1 MSSFDDSHRIHV
13 TASRTGWTVSVSNE
27 THAVFVGE
35 RARGRAVEW
44 ALRLTESLWSQHPV
58 VVVIDGMEAPS
69 RARVHS
75 RRVAS

>member
-1 MSSFDDSHRIHV
+1 MSNFDDSHQIHV

-35 RARGRAVEW
+35 RARARAVEW

-58 VVVIDGMEAPS
+58 VVVIDGTKAPS
-69 RARVHS
+69 PARVHA
-75 RRVAS
+75 RRAAS